1 MKVEIECKV
10 KVVGASVEEA
20 LARVTEKMSV
30 MQLYEKERVEYAAG
44 YHHWNNENDGD
55 VDWSPVHIVK
65 RTKDGA
71 VQSELELR
79 IRNV

>member
-44 YHHWNNENDGD
+44 YHYWNNENDGD

>member
-1 MKVEIECKV
+1 MNVEIECKV

-20 LARVTEKMSV
+20 LARMAEKWMV
-30 MQLYEKERVEYAAG
+30 MNLYDNEREEYAKG
-44 YHHWNNENDGD
+44 YHHWKDENDGE

-65 RTKDGA
+65 RTKDGK

-79 IRNV
+79 IKNV

>member
-20 LARVTEKMSV
+20 LARMAEKLNV
-30 MQLYEKERVEYAAG
+30 VQLYDSDRERYAKG
-44 YHHWNNENDGD
+44 YHFWNDENDGE
-55 VDWSPVHIVK
+55 VDWSPINIVN
-65 RTKDGA
+65 RDKDGTER
-71 VQSELELR
+71 SSIEMR